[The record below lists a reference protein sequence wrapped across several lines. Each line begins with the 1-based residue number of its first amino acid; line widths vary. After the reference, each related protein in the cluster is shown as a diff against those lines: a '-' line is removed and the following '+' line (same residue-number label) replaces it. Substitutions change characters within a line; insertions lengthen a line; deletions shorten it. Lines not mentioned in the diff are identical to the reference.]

1 MKAGAFLYTIY
12 MIYTL
17 IAIPFGAAALYNITA
32 GVIAKRCFRE
42 LKDGEAEE
50 MGLSKEDAKG
60 AQIFDVEKAGRYLAV
75 MAVCYYPA
83 YPLLM
88 IQKWLNK

>member
-1 MKAGAFLYTIY
+1 

-17 IAIPFGAAALYNITA
+17 IAIPFGAAALYNFTA

-42 LKDGEAEE
+42 LREDEVKD
-50 MGLSKEDAKG
+50 MGLSKKEAEGAK
-60 AQIFDVEKAGRYLAV
+60 IFDVEKAGRYLAV

-88 IQKWLNK
+88 IQKWFDK